1 MTIETSYDNSQNTT
15 RHSKMESEENTECPS
30 FDTNQIQELS
40 AEEHKRHLHSD
51 KNSDEKHLTEGIET
65 PETLTTTSQKSGFMI
80 TDILSDAA
88 ARSSAVA
95 TLAAVAVSSNSSP
108 TSIKSS
114 RSHTSIMAAAAA
126 AVAENDF
133 RARISAAAAALSAA
147 ARFTPHSILS
157 ENATRTDILQNSS
170 VGSQLFVHPHAAAAA
185 AAAAAAVSSGNTTI
199 TQPSINDL
207 SGDDLSDHDSVSGK
221 GEPSGS
227 FDIGK
232 IIYYPSFNAMK
243 GTTFFHLF
251 R

>member
-1 MTIETSYDNSQNTT
+1 MTIETSGDNCQNTK
-15 RHSKMESEENTECPS
+15 RHSKMESEENAECPS

-40 AEEHKRHLHSD
+40 AEEHKRNLHSD
-51 KNSDEKHLTEGIET
+51 KTSDEKHLSEGIET

-80 TDILSDAA
+80 TDILSGAA

-95 TLAAVAVSSNSSP
+95 TLAAVAVSSSSSP

-147 ARFTPHSILS
+147 ARFTPQSLPILS
-157 ENATRTDILQNSS
+157 ENATRTDILQNPS
-170 VGSQLFVHPHAAAAA
+170 VASQLFVHPHAAAAA
-185 AAAAAAVSSGNTTI
+185 AAAAAVAVSSGNTTI
-199 TQPSINDL
+199 TQPSVNDL

-232 IIYYPSFNAMK
+232 IIY
-243 GTTFFHLF
+243 
-251 R
+251 